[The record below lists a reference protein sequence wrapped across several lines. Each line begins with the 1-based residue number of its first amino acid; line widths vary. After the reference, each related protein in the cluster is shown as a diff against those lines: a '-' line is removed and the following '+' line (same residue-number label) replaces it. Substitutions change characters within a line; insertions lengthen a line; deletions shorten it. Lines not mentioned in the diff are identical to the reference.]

1 MAEEPITRTVTGV
14 DFNFS
19 VVSVMIP
26 KESLP
31 EVISKQQ
38 KNLGKMHC
46 IFIIYIICKYC
57 ILYIYYII
65 FIYIILLKH
74 PKMPF
79 LYNVAQFAS
88 WRLIGAQ

>member
-57 ILYIYYII
+57 ILYIYIY
-65 FIYIILLKH
+65 YIILY
-74 PKMPF
+74 
-79 LYNVAQFAS
+79 LY
-88 WRLIGAQ
+88 I